1 MDRDLDQLK
10 AWIVRKRVRGCSVT
24 EICTSA
30 KISRDMFYRWWNR
43 YQTQGKS
50 GLAEKPKKIS

>member
-1 MDRDLDQLK
+1 MDRDLGQLK
-10 AWIVRKRVRGCSVT
+10 AWIVRKRVRG
-24 EICTSA
+24 CTSA